1 MTSPAAQ
8 AAEIIKSRNITGVE
22 TALILSRSM
31 AAAAE
36 IVEDPT
42 GIPYADLPG
51 FPGAVVKGGEVQICS
66 IEGVKILL
74 LKGRPDF
81 HETGDPSLLFSAIET
96 LSLLGVRNVLAAGFA
111 TSVNAQMSPS
121 SLVAIADHIDFKG
134 LNPLIGAPG
143 DRKLLNM
150 NEVYD
155 KRLLRRLRASAAS
168 AGVGLQEGVYLWH
181 SGPSFETPAEA
192 KLARLLGAD
201 VMGMALASEAI
212 LARRFNLP
220 YAAVVVVTDFAAGFQ
235 GGAPVGD
242 LSRGPTVAGVIA
254 LRRLLRAYPRFR

>member
-8 AAEIIKSRNITGVE
+8 AAEIIRSHDVSGVE

-36 IVEDPT
+36 IVEDPIT
-42 GIPYADLPG
+42 IPYADLPG

-66 IEGVKILL
+66 IEGAKILL

-81 HETGDPSLLFSAIET
+81 HETGDPSLLFSAMET
-96 LSLLGVRNVLAAGFA
+96 LSLLGLRSVLAAGFA
-111 TSVNAQMSPS
+111 TSVNAQLSPS
-121 SLVAIADHIDFKG
+121 SLVAVTDHIDLKG

-150 NEVYD
+150 NEAYD
-155 KRLLRRLRASAAS
+155 KRLLRRLKASAAA
-168 AGVGLQEGVYLWH
+168 AGVGLQEGVYLWL

-192 KLARLLGAD
+192 KVARMLGAD
-201 VMGMALASEAI
+201 VVGMSLAPEAI

-220 YAAVVVVTDFAAGFQ
+220 YAAVAVVTDFGAGFN
-235 GGAPVGD
+235 GGAPIGD

-254 LRRLLRAYPRFR
+254 LRRLLRAYTKLR

>member
-8 AAEIIKSRNITGVE
+8 AAEIIKSHGISGIE

-36 IVEDPT
+36 IVEDPI

-51 FPGAVVKGGEVQICS
+51 FPAAVVKGGEVQICS
-66 IEGVKILL
+66 VEGAKILL

-81 HETGDPSLLFSAIET
+81 HEIGDPSLLFSAMET
-96 LSLLGVRNVLAAGFA
+96 LSMLGVRGVLAAGFA
-111 TSVNAQMSPS
+111 TSVNAQIAPS
-121 SLVAIADHIDFKG
+121 NLVAITDHIDFKG
-134 LNPLIGAPG
+134 MNPLIGAPG
-143 DRKLLNM
+143 ERKLLNM

-155 KRLLRRLRASAAS
+155 KRLLRRLKASAAT

-192 KLARLLGAD
+192 KVARMLGAD
-201 VMGMALASEAI
+201 VMGMSLASEAI
-212 LARRFNLP
+212 LARRCNLP
-220 YAAVVVVTDFAAGFQ
+220 YAAIVVVTDFAAGFN
-235 GGAPVGD
+235 GGAPIGD
-242 LSRGPTVAGVIA
+242 LSRGPTVAGIIA
-254 LRRLLRAYPRFR
+254 LRRLLRAYPKFR